1 MLEYEVGGFKY
12 SFSVE
17 KFPVESYDWL
27 CECIQADANRIYK
40 LAYREGKHEVQYGI
54 KKLLDM

>member
-17 KFPVESYDWL
+17 KFPVESPMTGFASAFRPML
-27 CECIQADANRIYK
+27 TEFIS
-40 LAYREGKHEVQYGI
+40 
-54 KKLLDM
+54 